1 LPWRF
6 ARWCCYRFDSPM
18 AGWLGYALIAML
30 LWGIVGL
37 FQKLG
42 TNAVSAREL
51 IVWLTIGFLVLV
63 PFIWP
68 AAGMHN
74 LGWRIMLIGL
84 AGGLVN
90 GVGSWE
96 LFQCLEKGA
105 KASVAI
111 PLTALYPLL
120 TAVLAIVF
128 LKERLSATEW
138 IGVALAIA
146 AGGMLSYEPPPAN
159 AKVESGRM
167 DLEAGSKAAGIT
179 ESK

>member
-1 LPWRF
+1 
-6 ARWCCYRFDSPM
+6 M
-18 AGWLGYALIAML
+18 AGWLGYALIAMF

-37 FQKLG
+37 LQKLG
-42 TNAVSAREL
+42 TNAASAREL
-51 IVWLTIGFLVLV
+51 IVWLMIGFLILV

-68 AAGMHN
+68 AARMHD
-74 LGWRIMLIGL
+74 LGWRITAIGL

-90 GVGSWE
+90 GLGSWE
-96 LFQCLEKGA
+96 LFQCLKKGA

-159 AKVESGRM
+159 TKVQSGGM
-167 DLEAGSKAAGIT
+167 DLEEGRKAAGIT